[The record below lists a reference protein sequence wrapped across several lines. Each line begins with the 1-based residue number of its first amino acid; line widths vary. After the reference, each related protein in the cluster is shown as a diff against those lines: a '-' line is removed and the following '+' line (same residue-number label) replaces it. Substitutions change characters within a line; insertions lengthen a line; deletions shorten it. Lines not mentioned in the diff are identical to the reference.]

1 MAEIFTLAEFAT
13 RARPFLTLLPPAER
27 EAAKRFLV
35 PGEDF
40 FFRLVWL
47 LESVTLRHPHMLPEL
62 DRILAAL
69 ATMQDDHGALW
80 RQEAQARRG
89 KPS

>member
-1 MAEIFTLAEFAT
+1 MPVGREFAT
-13 RARPFLTLLPPAER
+13 RARPFLLM
-27 EAAKRFLV
+27 
-35 PGEDF
+35 
-40 FFRLVWL
+40 WL
-47 LESVTLRHPHMLPEL
+47 LESITLRHPHMLPEL

-80 RQEAQARRG
+80 RQEARTRRG